1 MKKKTD
7 NPEKILKSLKFR
19 NLSLSESNATWAEI
33 SSRMESRSVFQIFA
47 LQTNHKNMIPLLIG
61 MLVFISGG
69 TAVAANSAVPG
80 DILFP
85 VDRAVE
91 NVRLVFSGKGKAEL
105 KVKFSEE
112 RLEEVEKLISRARL
126 SASATTTGSTNSPQA
141 ATSTNATSTP
151 KNTDGR
157 VAVGVNVAI
166 SYLSDVAADLEAKGN
181 TQALAA
187 VESVIERLET
197 MVNAEDVKVE
207 LKKNGD
213 FMLKIKGSTATSTAS
228 TSPSAGKIKINTSGN
243 KGRIEVKEEDGKF
256 KIEIKDDGETKLK
269 SETEIEIENDDNKD
283 DDNDKND
290 DDRDNDNQGKR
301 NSTSTL
307 RLQLR

>member
-126 SASATTTGSTNSPQA
+126 SASATTT